1 VGAIAPGCRADLVVL
16 DHEHPLLAE
25 RAGDALVDAWIFSG
39 NDRAVRD
46 VIVGGRWV
54 VREGHHA
61 HEEQAR
67 ADFVRALR
75 KLTRE
80 D

>member
-1 VGAIAPGCRADLVVL
+1 
-16 DHEHPLLAE
+16 
-25 RAGDALVDAWIFSG
+25 
-39 NDRAVRD
+39 
-46 VIVGGRWV
+46 

-61 HEEQAR
+61 HEEQAG